1 MISEIHFLT
10 ARVPYK
16 NVKNELN
23 YSNRPLFLSV
33 SDYIFESKF
42 DYPSLRKHRRNR
54 TAFTNS
60 QLQTLERAF
69 QKTQY
74 PDIVMRE
81 KLAIFTSLPEA
92 RVQVW
97 FKNRRAKYRKKQTCQ
112 SSPVAFKSESNYS
125 NNNSPLS
132 TESKSKNSPQ
142 SPMLPSSPSSSS
154 GLSSPPQKP
163 AENKSHLQQSSHRSL
178 TSNTSKSN
186 HTEQLN
192 DNNCMSDS
200 DSHLG

>member
-16 NVKNELN
+16 TVKNELN
-23 YSNRPLFLSV
+23 YSNQPLFLSA

-142 SPMLPSSPSSSS
+142 SPMLPSSPSSS